1 MEDSLKP
8 ITFIE
13 QNLDMIG
20 TNMWT
25 THIIDG
31 LKKSLMQVAEKKKK
45 HQQNPLVSFK
55 LINSLEKQI
64 AEIEAQIGEITKQK
78 GTLYKQVKALKV
90 IGYIEA
96 NIELLREYRNKKRK
110 K

>member
-1 MEDSLKP
+1 
-8 ITFIE
+8 
-13 QNLDMIG
+13 
-20 TNMWT
+20 
-25 THIIDG
+25 
-31 LKKSLMQVAEKKKK
+31 MQVAEKKKK

>member
-1 MEDSLKP
+1 M
-8 ITFIE
+8 
-13 QNLDMIG
+13 
-20 TNMWT
+20 
-25 THIIDG
+25 
-31 LKKSLMQVAEKKKK
+31 
-45 HQQNPLVSFK
+45 
-55 LINSLEKQI
+55 INSLEKQI

>member
-31 LKKSLMQVAEKKKK
+31 LKNLLCKLQRKEKTSAKSTSK
-45 HQQNPLVSFK
+45 F
-55 LINSLEKQI
+55 
-64 AEIEAQIGEITKQK
+64 
-78 GTLYKQVKALKV
+78 
-90 IGYIEA
+90 
-96 NIELLREYRNKKRK
+96 
-110 K
+110 